1 MKRLVSLI
9 IGLIP
14 LFCFGQ
20 NVQNIIPK
28 VKNAVFTVYAED
40 ENGDVTSSGSGFFI
54 SSSGIGI
61 TNFHVLEGAYGGKI
75 KDVNGNY
82 YRIKHIVD
90 YNPQYDLIK
99 FKVDNQTPTKYL
111 SLSPTTPV
119 QGEQV
124 ISYST
129 PLGVFENTVSTGIVS
144 SIRKMTGYESVIQ
157 ITAPISHGSSGS
169 PVLNARGQVIGV
181 ATFGYEEGQ
190 SLNFAV
196 NVSQIRKLTRT
207 QNIKVGDMAKSPL
220 ETPLVKKAY
229 LAANK
234 GEISSAIDNLNM
246 ELARN
251 TQNHL
256 AYYLKGYILTR
267 TGNYG
272 DALDNLYQACNLDGR
287 NYNYKIE
294 FARTLRR
301 AIVQQWE
308 QTHTINNKLMK
319 DAVSA
324 YSDAIELDGE
334 RCYAYSDYAYMLYFV
349 AIRMNPINT
358 QALNYAK
365 DYSSTAIALGHDPDN
380 YLTRAMI
387 NSALKNYGEALI
399 DCDEAIKYNPKYFRP
414 YLKRADIKVFDLGQ
428 IDDGLIDAERALAL
442 AQTNQEKADVWGLKG
457 MAYENKAFKVLN
469 RESVLLVKKA
479 FDSYEKAYELHP
491 IPVYL
496 QNKKDL
502 ENRINSYMNKN
513 GSFP

>member
-1 MKRLVSLI
+1 MIMKKLISLI
-9 IGLIP
+9 IGLVP

-75 KDVNGNY
+75 KDVNGKY

-99 FKVDNQTPTKYL
+99 FKVDNQTPTKFL
-111 SLSPTTPV
+111 SLSPTAPV

-207 QNIKVGDMAKSPL
+207 QNIKVGDMAQSPL

-234 GEISSAIDNLNM
+234 GEISSAIDSTGV
-246 ELARN
+246 E
-251 TQNHL
+251 
-256 AYYLKGYILTR
+256 TR
-267 TGNYG
+267 FTI
-272 DALDNLYQACNLDGR
+272 DGVS
-287 NYNYKIE
+287 K
-294 FARTLRR
+294 
-301 AIVQQWE
+301 
-308 QTHTINNKLMK
+308 NKLTVRMMERIAK
-319 DAVSA
+319 RVMEVPVI
-324 YSDAIELDGE
+324 SD
-334 RCYAYSDYAYMLYFV
+334 SSFSF
-349 AIRMNPINT
+349 INF
-358 QALNYAK
+358 
-365 DYSSTAIALGHDPDN
+365 SIC
-380 YLTRAMI
+380 I
-387 NSALKNYGEALI
+387 
-399 DCDEAIKYNPKYFRP
+399 
-414 YLKRADIKVFDLGQ
+414 
-428 IDDGLIDAERALAL
+428 
-442 AQTNQEKADVWGLKG
+442 
-457 MAYENKAFKVLN
+457 
-469 RESVLLVKKA
+469 LL
-479 FDSYEKAYELHP
+479 
-491 IPVYL
+491 
-496 QNKKDL
+496 
-502 ENRINSYMNKN
+502 
-513 GSFP
+513 